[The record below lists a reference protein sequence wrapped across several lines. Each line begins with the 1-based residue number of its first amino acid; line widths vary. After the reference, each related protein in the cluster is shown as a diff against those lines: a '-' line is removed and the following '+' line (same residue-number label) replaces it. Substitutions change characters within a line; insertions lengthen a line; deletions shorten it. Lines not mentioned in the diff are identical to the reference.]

1 MTWAWLAARGL
12 AASLATSTDG
22 DSRPSVVDL
31 QPKLNFAREVAL
43 GSHVAEATDAR
54 ADVVTLQD
62 RTVLVPALVEAEKRA
77 VEKVQ
82 EVRPEFNIHPFGDV
96 RPLEEGN
103 VLVQIGEPPSSTVR
117 TGSVTEGKL
126 RRVFRRRVRPRIEV
140 EHRAR
145 RACSSRVP
153 RTVEYRG
160 LLLGYARYDVG
171 AIQDPVR
178 PDVRVKGVV
187 SCSNHLGSAALVL
200 LDSGNTPA
208 SDHLARWAADV
219 REFLAGAEGAI
230 GTRRRAPG
238 CWGNR

>member
-1 MTWAWLAARGL
+1 MIWAWLAARGL

-103 VLVQIGEPPSSTVR
+103 VLVQIGEPASRTVGA
-117 TGSVTEGKL
+117 GSGAKCKL
-126 RRVFRRRVRPRIEV
+126 GRGVLRGVRPGIDI

-145 RACSSRVP
+145 CARSVRVP
-153 RTVEYRG
+153 GTVAYRG
-160 LLLGYARYDVG
+160 RLLGHTRYDVG
-171 AIQDPVR
+171 TIQEVQR
-178 PDVRVKGVV
+178 SDVGAEGIPSRDDF
-187 SCSNHLGSAALVL
+187 LRGSALVL
-200 LDSGNTPA
+200 LDSGNAPA
-208 SDHLARWAADV
+208 SHHLARWATDV
-219 REFLAGAEGAI
+219 GEFLARAEWQLVFV
-230 GTRRRAPG
+230 RQHQVV
-238 CWGNR
+238 